1 MVARELSEVI
11 GLDDNESE
19 LFFVM
24 EEYREKSRVRFSLGD
39 LHDRNDLIHKKGGDV
54 ILCAALK
61 HILVLRG
68 VGYAARDRSNC
79 TLMRSRRSKIKT
91 WHRRAIAT
99 LSFSMRRRYGDG

>member
-1 MVARELSEVI
+1 MRQVVARELSEVI

-61 HILVLRG
+61 HILVCEELATRRG
-68 VGYAARDRSNC
+68 TGQTAP
-79 TLMRSRRSKIKT
+79 
-91 WHRRAIAT
+91 
-99 LSFSMRRRYGDG
+99 